1 MVPGVASPEFPQL
14 DELQYLP
21 ASTGEPGGVAGSF
34 EDMFAKGPTGSIRE
48 RLVDIAKAWTGT
60 PYGFGGSTPG
70 EELDCSGLVQQAFKK
85 IGVTVPRISAAQ
97 ARMGK
102 RVGLDKLQVGDLVAW
117 DNSSRN
123 RGADHIAIWLGDGR
137 IIEAPRPGLSVRIR
151 ELGDDDLK
159 DGVWGVDMSEY
170 FGS

>member
-60 PYGFGGSTPG
+60 PCGFGGSTPG

-123 RGADHIAIWLGDGR
+123 RGADHIAIYVGNGQ
-137 IIEAPRPGLSVRIR
+137 IIEAPRPGLSVRVR
-151 ELGDDDLK
+151 SLYDDDFK
-159 DGVWGVDMSEY
+159 DGAWGVDMSDY
-170 FGS
+170 L

>member
-1 MVPGVASPEFPQL
+1 
-14 DELQYLP
+14 
-21 ASTGEPGGVAGSF
+21 
-34 EDMFAKGPTGSIRE
+34 
-48 RLVDIAKAWTGT
+48 
-60 PYGFGGSTPG
+60 
-70 EELDCSGLVQQAFKK
+70 
-85 IGVTVPRISAAQ
+85 
-97 ARMGK
+97 MGK